1 MLDIFGPARLFMH
14 PDQIFLYRLY
24 IFHIPSAVVPS
35 LSVVKA
41 RIVNGSSDGNDETR
55 VKDTNPSDSTAE
67 VLLFN
72 N

>member
-1 MLDIFGPARLFMH
+1 MH
-14 PDQIFLYRLY
+14 IL
-24 IFHIPSAVVPS
+24 SAVVPS

-55 VKDTNPSDSTAE
+55 VKDTNPSDSRAE
-67 VLLFN
+67 VLLLN